1 MSIWARRAIA
11 TAVAKVAHSFIV
23 VISWSPGPTR
33 GGDRDN
39 RPVSPREP
47 CSIQGF
53 SVLTFIPSFARVS
66 PSARPVMVRFSD
78 F

>member
-23 VISWSPGPTR
+23 VISSLPCPTPGGRP
-33 GGDRDN
+33 GH
-39 RPVSPREP
+39 RPVSPREQ